1 MPVRRF
7 RSTSVAG
14 RHRAATHR
22 HLASVGGG
30 SRAGRTIELRGP
42 GLSAPEL
49 RLANASRAGRAFVPR
64 GAGADGNRAAD
75 VSRPSLL
82 MHRRIGTV
90 SRYVQRHH
98 VTTRE
103 IIPCRGTIHDLG
115 RSMTHKAMICYKRL
129 VEHKTTSQVAAETNH
144 TPESV
149 ERYVQTLR
157 RVKLCTDAGMS
168 VGDLPGNRTQ
178 PITGSGVPR
187 FDSPVRTPFVH

>member
-1 MPVRRF
+1 
-7 RSTSVAG
+7 
-14 RHRAATHR
+14 
-22 HLASVGGG
+22 
-30 SRAGRTIELRGP
+30 
-42 GLSAPEL
+42 
-49 RLANASRAGRAFVPR
+49 
-64 GAGADGNRAAD
+64 
-75 VSRPSLL
+75 

-103 IIPCRGTIHDLG
+103 IISCRGTIHDLG

-168 VGDLPGNRTQ
+168 VGETSLAIGHSQLLVQEYLDLIRQYGLPSYTDPKQLPTSEGLPLHAGKPNDTN
-178 PITGSGVPR
+178 
-187 FDSPVRTPFVH
+187 